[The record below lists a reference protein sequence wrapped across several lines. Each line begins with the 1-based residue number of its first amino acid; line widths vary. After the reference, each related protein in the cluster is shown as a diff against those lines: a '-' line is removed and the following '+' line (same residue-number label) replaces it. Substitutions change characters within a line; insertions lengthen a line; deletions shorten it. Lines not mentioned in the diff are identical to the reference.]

1 MIFLDLPRKMT
12 PIHYRSY
19 SLQLKEQLQDV
30 QLDLLHFYPPFR
42 HCLYITI
49 LNPFIARLVFPN
61 FREKVRKFACVFR
74 RSRTRP
80 DQKLKFNGK
89 KGISSIK
96 VIIER
101 TVDKISCAPL
111 PRSFSR
117 IVFHELI
124 HNSTFKISV

>member
-1 MIFLDLPRKMT
+1 MFFLDLPRKMT

-42 HCLYITI
+42 HCLYIKI
-49 LNPFIARLVFPN
+49 LKPFTARLVFPN
-61 FREKVRKFACVFR
+61 FREKLRKFACVFR
-74 RSRTRP
+74 RSGTRS
-80 DQKLKFNGK
+80 KKFNGK

-101 TVDKISCAPL
+101 TVDKISCAP
-111 PRSFSR
+111 PPSFSR
-117 IVFHELI
+117 IVFQELI